1 MKLFI
6 KLLVLFIIFGINI
19 SFAAI
24 NLTVS
29 PIKYELESDPGT
41 SITKIATLYNR

>member
-6 KLLVLFIIFGINI
+6 KILLILVAFSINY

-29 PIKYELESDPGT
+29 PIKYELT
-41 SITKIATLYNR
+41 ANT

>member
-1 MKLFI
+1 MKLLI
-6 KLLVLFIIFGINI
+6 RLIVLFTIFGINI

-29 PIKYELESDPGT
+29 PIKYELESDP
-41 SITKIATLYNR
+41 